1 MIIIAQ
7 FIITNLI
14 IIIIISSIATSYT
27 ITYIIYI
34 YTYIHS
40 GRSHIPYRNSMM
52 TSVLRDSLGGNCK
65 TIMIATINPEAS
77 HTEESLTTCKFAQRV
92 SLIKN
97 KALINEEMDPSIV
110 IRRLKNELLTLR
122 EEIAY
127 LKGENGEGDILSPQQ
142 VDELQVQ
149 CREYCYDMN
158 PESVLNIGTLT
169 LTKIKDAFAIMK
181 NLVLEALNKNNNT
194 NNGSNNYDDD
204 GGGKSSSRS
213 RGMNVGGIISEDVK
227 MMNKQVSD
235 LKALLLQRDNEIAI
249 LVNMVKKGKTVED
262 VGMSVQRSSRVGS
275 HDTSATTGTAG
286 GGRRNRDEEEEDH
299 DRTRRIGSSN
309 DISLQQQQQQQ
320 TMKPSSSSSSSNNNN
335 NKSYQQQQLELQRD
349 REKETQEL
357 IIKRHLFGV
366 SPPTTDL
373 SILEDM
379 SKSFDYF
386 CSKCN
391 LNNSLNENK
400 EILKEKIA
408 EAKASGE
415 RANHSR
421 STINYLKNSIEA
433 IRRERILQKLSS
445 NNNNDYK
452 KSKSIRENSSDDNN
466 DDKDH
471 DNDEVDDVETE
482 EEVTYR
488 RAIDQEKVV
497 YKESFDRLRVLKP
510 EIENIRKVS

>member
-1 MIIIAQ
+1 M
-7 FIITNLI
+7 N
-14 IIIIISSIATSYT
+14 
-27 ITYIIYI
+27 I
-34 YTYIHS
+34 YT

-127 LKGENGEGDILSPQQ
+127 LKGESGEGDILTPQQ

-158 PESVLNIGTLT
+158 PESTLNIGTLT

-181 NLVLEALNKNNNT
+181 NLVLEALNKSSSSS
-194 NNGSNNYDDD
+194 NGNGGNYD
-204 GGGKSSSRS
+204 GGNSSS
-213 RGMNVGGIISEDVK
+213 RGMNVGDISEDVK
-227 MMNKQVSD
+227 LMNKQVSD

-262 VGMSVQRSSRVGS
+262 VGMSIQRSSRVGS
-275 HDTSATTGTAG
+275 HDILSATSTGGGGG
-286 GGRRNRDEEEEDH
+286 GGRKSRDEEEEDY
-299 DRTRRIGSSN
+299 DRARRIGSSSSNSN
-309 DISLQQQQQQQ
+309 DTSQQQQQQQ
-320 TMKPSSSSSSSNNNN
+320 QSMKPNNGSSNKN
-335 NKSYQQQQLELQRD
+335 NKNDSNISYQQQQLELQKD

-366 SPPTTDL
+366 SPPTNDL
-373 SILEDM
+373 SILDDM
-379 SKSFDYF
+379 SKSFEYF

-391 LNNSLNENK
+391 LNISLNENK

-433 IRRERILQKLSS
+433 IRRERILQKLSH
-445 NNNNDYK
+445 NNNDYK
-452 KSKSIRENSSDDNN
+452 KTKSMKEKNNNS

-471 DNDEVDDVETE
+471 GDDNDDENEVEDVETE

-510 EIENIRKVS
+510 EIENIRKVSE

>member
-1 MIIIAQ
+1 M
-7 FIITNLI
+7 
-14 IIIIISSIATSYT
+14 IIISSIATY
-27 ITYIIYI
+27 YAYFMYI
-34 YTYIHS
+34 YT

-127 LKGENGEGDILSPQQ
+127 LKGESGEGDILTPQQ

-158 PESVLNIGTLT
+158 PESTLNIGTLT

-181 NLVLEALNKNNNT
+181 NLVLEALNKSSSNKS
-194 NNGSNNYDDD
+194 NGVGDNYD
-204 GGGKSSSRS
+204 GGNRTS
-213 RGMNVGGIISEDVK
+213 RGINVGDSEDV
-227 MMNKQVSD
+227 MLMNKQVSD

-262 VGMSVQRSSRVGS
+262 VGMSIQRSSRVGS
-275 HDTSATTGTAG
+275 HDIISATSTSGG
-286 GGRRNRDEEEEDH
+286 GGNGGRRSRDEEEEDY
-299 DRTRRIGSSN
+299 DRARRVGSGSTY
-309 DISLQQQQQQQ
+309 DTSQLQQQHQQQS
-320 TMKPSSSSSSSNNNN
+320 MKPNSNS
-335 NKSYQQQQLELQRD
+335 NKINKNDSNISYQQQQLELQKD

-366 SPPTTDL
+366 SPPTNDL
-373 SILEDM
+373 SILDDM
-379 SKSFDYF
+379 GKSFEYF

-391 LNNSLNENK
+391 LNISLNENK

-433 IRRERILQKLSS
+433 LRRERILQKLS

-452 KSKSIRENSSDDNN
+452 KIKSMKEKNINS

-471 DNDEVDDVETE
+471 GDDNNNDDDENEVEDVETE

-510 EIENIRKVS
+510 EIENIRKVSE

>member
-1 MIIIAQ
+1 M
-7 FIITNLI
+7 N
-14 IIIIISSIATSYT
+14 
-27 ITYIIYI
+27 I
-34 YTYIHS
+34 YT

-127 LKGENGEGDILSPQQ
+127 LKGESGEGDILTPQQ

-158 PESVLNIGTLT
+158 PESTLNIGTLT

-181 NLVLEALNKNNNT
+181 NLVLEALNKSSSSSSNGNGDNN
-194 NNGSNNYDDD
+194 D
-204 GGGKSSSRS
+204 GGNRSS
-213 RGMNVGGIISEDVK
+213 RGMNVGDISEDVK
-227 MMNKQVSD
+227 LMNKQVSD

-262 VGMSVQRSSRVGS
+262 VGMSIQRSSRVGS
-275 HDTSATTGTAG
+275 SHDIISATSTGGDGG
-286 GGRRNRDEEEEDH
+286 GGRRRSLDEEEKDY
-299 DRTRRIGSSN
+299 DTARRRGSSSSSNSN
-309 DISLQQQQQQQ
+309 DTSQQQQQQQ
-320 TMKPSSSSSSSNNNN
+320 QPMKPNNSSNKI
-335 NKSYQQQQLELQRD
+335 NKNDSNLSYQQQQLELQRD

-366 SPPTTDL
+366 SPPTNDL
-373 SILEDM
+373 SILDDM
-379 SKSFDYF
+379 SKSFEYF

-391 LNNSLNENK
+391 LNISLNENK

-433 IRRERILQKLSS
+433 IRRERILQKLSH
-445 NNNNDYK
+445 NNNDHK
-452 KSKSIRENSSDDNN
+452 KIKSMKDNGDDN
-466 DDKDH
+466 DD
-471 DNDEVDDVETE
+471 DENEVEDVETE

-510 EIENIRKVS
+510 EIENIRNVSE

>member
-1 MIIIAQ
+1 M
-7 FIITNLI
+7 N
-14 IIIIISSIATSYT
+14 
-27 ITYIIYI
+27 I
-34 YTYIHS
+34 YT

-127 LKGENGEGDILSPQQ
+127 LKGESGEGDILTPQQ

-158 PESVLNIGTLT
+158 PESTLNIGTLT

-181 NLVLEALNKNNNT
+181 NLVLEALNK
-194 NNGSNNYDDD
+194 
-204 GGGKSSSRS
+204 SSSSSSSNGNGGNNAGGNSSS
-213 RGMNVGGIISEDVK
+213 RGMNVGDISEDVK
-227 MMNKQVSD
+227 LMNKQVSD

-262 VGMSVQRSSRVGS
+262 VGMSIQRSSRVGS
-275 HDTSATTGTAG
+275 HDIISATSTG
-286 GGRRNRDEEEEDH
+286 GGSSRRSRDEEEKDY
-299 DRTRRIGSSN
+299 DTARRIGSSSNSSSSN
-309 DISLQQQQQQQ
+309 DISQQQQQS
-320 TMKPSSSSSSSNNNN
+320 MKPNNSSNKNNSN
-335 NKSYQQQQLELQRD
+335 LSYQQQQLELQRD

-366 SPPTTDL
+366 SPPTNDL
-373 SILEDM
+373 SILDDM
-379 SKSFDYF
+379 SKSFEYF

-391 LNNSLNENK
+391 LNISLNENK

-433 IRRERILQKLSS
+433 IRRERILQKLSH
-445 NNNNDYK
+445 NNNDYK
-452 KSKSIRENSSDDNN
+452 KIKSVKDKNNNS

-471 DNDEVDDVETE
+471 GDDNDDDENEVEDIETE

-510 EIENIRKVS
+510 EIENIRKVSE

>member
-1 MIIIAQ
+1 M
-7 FIITNLI
+7 N
-14 IIIIISSIATSYT
+14 
-27 ITYIIYI
+27 I
-34 YTYIHS
+34 YT

-127 LKGENGEGDILSPQQ
+127 LKGESGEGDILTPQQ

-158 PESVLNIGTLT
+158 PESTLNIGTLT

-181 NLVLEALNKNNNT
+181 NLVLEALNKSSSNSSNSDNN
-194 NNGSNNYDDD
+194 D
-204 GGGKSSSRS
+204 GGNRSS
-213 RGMNVGGIISEDVK
+213 RGMNVGDISEDVK
-227 MMNKQVSD
+227 LMNKQVSD
-235 LKALLLQRDNEIAI
+235 LKALLLQRDNEIVI

-262 VGMSVQRSSRVGS
+262 VGMSIQRSSRVGS
-275 HDTSATTGTAG
+275 HDIISATSTSGGGG
-286 GGRRNRDEEEEDH
+286 GGRRSRDEDEKDY
-299 DRTRRIGSSN
+299 DTARRIGSSSSNSSN
-309 DISLQQQQQQQ
+309 DTSQQQQQQS
-320 TMKPSSSSSSSNNNN
+320 MKSNNSSNKN
-335 NKSYQQQQLELQRD
+335 NKNDSNLSYQQQQLELQRD

-366 SPPTTDL
+366 SPPTNDL
-373 SILEDM
+373 SILDDM
-379 SKSFDYF
+379 SKSFEYF

-391 LNNSLNENK
+391 LNISLNENK

-433 IRRERILQKLSS
+433 IRRERILQKLSH

-452 KSKSIRENSSDDNN
+452 KIKSMKDKNNNSDDKGNGDDN
-466 DDKDH
+466 DD
-471 DNDEVDDVETE
+471 DENEVEDVETE

-510 EIENIRKVS
+510 EIENIRKVSE

>member
-1 MIIIAQ
+1 M
-7 FIITNLI
+7 N
-14 IIIIISSIATSYT
+14 
-27 ITYIIYI
+27 I
-34 YTYIHS
+34 YT

-127 LKGENGEGDILSPQQ
+127 LKGESGEGDILTPQQ

-158 PESVLNIGTLT
+158 PESTLNIGTLT

-181 NLVLEALNKNNNT
+181 NLVLEALNKSSSSSSNGNGDNN
-194 NNGSNNYDDD
+194 D
-204 GGGKSSSRS
+204 GGNRSS
-213 RGMNVGGIISEDVK
+213 RGMNVGDISEDVK
-227 MMNKQVSD
+227 LMNKQVSD

-262 VGMSVQRSSRVGS
+262 VGMSIQRSSRVDSS
-275 HDTSATTGTAG
+275 HDIISATSTGDGG
-286 GGRRNRDEEEEDH
+286 GGRRRSHDEEEKDY
-299 DRTRRIGSSN
+299 DTARRIGSSSNSNSNSN
-309 DISLQQQQQQQ
+309 DTSQQQQQQHQ
-320 TMKPSSSSSSSNNNN
+320 QSMKPNNSSNKN
-335 NKSYQQQQLELQRD
+335 NKNDSNLSYQQQQLELQRD

-366 SPPTTDL
+366 SPPTNDL
-373 SILEDM
+373 SILDDM
-379 SKSFDYF
+379 SKSFEYF

-391 LNNSLNENK
+391 LNISLNENK

-433 IRRERILQKLSS
+433 IRRERILQKLSH
-445 NNNNDYK
+445 NNNDHK
-452 KSKSIRENSSDDNN
+452 KIKSMKDNGDDN
-466 DDKDH
+466 DD
-471 DNDEVDDVETE
+471 DENEVEDVETE

-510 EIENIRKVS
+510 EIENIRKVSE

>member
-1 MIIIAQ
+1 M
-7 FIITNLI
+7 N
-14 IIIIISSIATSYT
+14 
-27 ITYIIYI
+27 I
-34 YTYIHS
+34 YT

-127 LKGENGEGDILSPQQ
+127 LKGESGEGDILTPQQ

-158 PESVLNIGTLT
+158 PESTLNIGTLT

-181 NLVLEALNKNNNT
+181 NLVLEALNK
-194 NNGSNNYDDD
+194 
-204 GGGKSSSRS
+204 SSSSSSSNGNGGNNAGGNSSS
-213 RGMNVGGIISEDVK
+213 RGMNVGDISEDVK
-227 MMNKQVSD
+227 LMNKQVSD

-262 VGMSVQRSSRVGS
+262 VGMSIQRSSRVGS
-275 HDTSATTGTAG
+275 HDIISATSTG
-286 GGRRNRDEEEEDH
+286 GGSSRRSRDEEEKDY
-299 DRTRRIGSSN
+299 DTARRIGSSSNSSSSN
-309 DISLQQQQQQQ
+309 DISQQQQQS
-320 TMKPSSSSSSSNNNN
+320 MKPNNSSNKNNSN
-335 NKSYQQQQLELQRD
+335 LSYQQQKLELQRD

-366 SPPTTDL
+366 SPPTNDL
-373 SILEDM
+373 SILDDM
-379 SKSFDYF
+379 SKSFEYF

-391 LNNSLNENK
+391 LNISLNENK

-433 IRRERILQKLSS
+433 IRRERILQKLSH
-445 NNNNDYK
+445 NNNDYK
-452 KSKSIRENSSDDNN
+452 KIKSMKDKNNNS

-471 DNDEVDDVETE
+471 GDDNDDDENEVEDIETE

-510 EIENIRKVS
+510 EIENIRKVSE

>member
-1 MIIIAQ
+1 M
-7 FIITNLI
+7 N
-14 IIIIISSIATSYT
+14 
-27 ITYIIYI
+27 I
-34 YTYIHS
+34 YT

-127 LKGENGEGDILSPQQ
+127 LKGESGEGDILTPQQ

-158 PESVLNIGTLT
+158 PESTLNIGTLT

-181 NLVLEALNKNNNT
+181 NLVLEALNK
-194 NNGSNNYDDD
+194 
-204 GGGKSSSRS
+204 SSSSSSNGNGGNNAGGNSS
-213 RGMNVGGIISEDVK
+213 RGMNVGDISEDVK
-227 MMNKQVSD
+227 LMNKQVSD

-262 VGMSVQRSSRVGS
+262 VGMSIQRSSRVGS
-275 HDTSATTGTAG
+275 HDIISATSTG
-286 GGRRNRDEEEEDH
+286 GGGSRRSRDEEEKDY
-299 DRTRRIGSSN
+299 DTARRIGSSSSNSSSSN
-309 DISLQQQQQQQ
+309 DISQQQQQS
-320 TMKPSSSSSSSNNNN
+320 MKPNNSSNKNNSN
-335 NKSYQQQQLELQRD
+335 LSYQQQQLELQRD

-366 SPPTTDL
+366 SPPTNDL
-373 SILEDM
+373 SILDDM
-379 SKSFDYF
+379 SKSFEYF

-391 LNNSLNENK
+391 LNISLNENK

-433 IRRERILQKLSS
+433 IRRERILQKLSH
-445 NNNNDYK
+445 NNNDYK
-452 KSKSIRENSSDDNN
+452 KIKSMKDKNNNS

-471 DNDEVDDVETE
+471 GDDNDDDENEVEDIETE

-510 EIENIRKVS
+510 EIENIRKVSE